1 MRIIWDELES
11 YKPDPMCTCDPKCMC
26 DGLSSVMERKKQDRE
41 MSFLRGLNDQFNM
54 VRSNVL
60 MMDPLPSIAKVFS
73 CVVQQERRISSN
85 DLMGGDNLINAT
97 SSTIPLNLCTYC
109 GKDNHIVD
117 RCFRRM
123 VFLQIMFPKEEEI
136 IKVARAEGVLV
147 EEEARYSHILVSP
160 TTLLMSVTKSMDI
173 LLDTSSISLKA

>member
-109 GKDNHIVD
+109 GGRNNQSGSGRGSSSGRGSKIFTHFGFTNHTID
-117 RCFRRM
+117 ECYKKHGYPPGHK
-123 VFLQIMFPKEEEI
+123 LYKP
-136 IKVARAEGVLV
+136 
-147 EEEARYSHILVSP
+147 
-160 TTLLMSVTKSMDI
+160 
-173 LLDTSSISLKA
+173 